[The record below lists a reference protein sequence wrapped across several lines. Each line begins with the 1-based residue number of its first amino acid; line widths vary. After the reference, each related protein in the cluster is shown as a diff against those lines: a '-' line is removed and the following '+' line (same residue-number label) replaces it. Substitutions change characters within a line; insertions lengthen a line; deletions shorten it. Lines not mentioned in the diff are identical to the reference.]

1 MDFSQKYIVDD
12 FHEFNIE
19 SLTKVEKE
27 NLMESTKRNAQAVQP
42 KMSIAHAAKFLDV
55 STQAV
60 HKQLKLKGIACGMM
74 GNKLYLTYAQARQ
87 LFNIKFPHK
96 VIVGQIVKGGTGK
109 TTSIDSI
116 SSCANSYGARILKID
131 ADPQGNLT
139 DACGIDADD
148 KPVLIDVI
156 AEKVDIREAIISVSE
171 GVDLIPSRIE
181 NVILDN
187 VIVNDRLPLD
197 HLYRDMLAPIADQY
211 DFIFIDCPPTMGQ
224 AVTAASLYADI
235 ILAPLNPDKFS
246 AKGLKILKK
255 EIDTLNK
262 RFKTD
267 VAYKVF
273 LNKFSGKTILS
284 EKAIVSLINDPDLE
298 GRILQTT
305 VQFSQ
310 EIPNI
315 TDGNKNLF
323 SSLKSSPTR
332 DDFDRLTRE
341 LLEIVPLPSRKA
353 LDEAQAITNREEE
366 PVEA

>member
-1 MDFSQKYIVDD
+1 MALTQKDIQ
-12 FHEFNIE
+12 
-19 SLTKVEKE
+19 S
-27 NLMESTKRNAQAVQP
+27 SQP
-42 KMSIAHAAKFLDV
+42 KMSISHAADFLNV
-55 STQAV
+55 SGQAV
-60 HKQLKLKGIACGMM
+60 HKQLKLKNILCPKL
-74 GNKLYLTYAQARQ
+74 GNKLYLTYAQAKQ
-87 LFNIKFPHK
+87 LFNISFTHK

-109 TTSIDSI
+109 TTTIENVA
-116 SSCANSYGARILKID
+116 SCANSYGARVLKID

-139 DACGIDADD
+139 DACGIDAED

-156 AEKVDIREAIISVSE
+156 TNDDLDIRDAIVHVSD

-181 NVILDN
+181 NVVLDN
-187 VIVNDRLPLD
+187 VIVNERLPL
-197 HLYRDMLAPIADQY
+197 HTLYKDLLEPIADNY

-224 AVTAASLYADI
+224 AVTAASLSADI

-246 AKGLKILKK
+246 AKGLKILKR

-262 RFKTD
+262 RFKMD
-267 VAYKVF
+267 IAYRVF

-284 EKAIVSLINDPDLE
+284 DKAIVSLISDPDLE

-315 TDGNKNLF
+315 TDSNKNLF

-341 LLEIVPLPSRKA
+341 LLGISP
-353 LDEAQAITNREEE
+353 AQAKKISEDIRSAEAEEI
-366 PVEA
+366 AA

>member
-1 MDFSQKYIVDD
+1 MA
-12 FHEFNIE
+12 
-19 SLTKVEKE
+19 LTEKDIQ
-27 NLMESTKRNAQAVQP
+27 LIQP
-42 KMSIAHAAKFLDV
+42 KMSISHASNFLNV
-55 STQAV
+55 SGQAV
-60 HKQLKLKGIACGMM
+60 HKQIKLKNIICPRL
-74 GNKLYLTYAQARQ
+74 GNKLYFTFDQAKQ
-87 LFNIKFPHK
+87 LFNFSFSHK

-109 TTSIDSI
+109 TTTIDNVA
-116 SSCANSYGARILKID
+116 SCANTYGARVLKID

-139 DACGIDADD
+139 DACGIDAENR
-148 KPVLIDVI
+148 PVLIDVI
-156 AEKVDIREAIISVSE
+156 NDKIDIKEAIVHISD

-187 VIVNDRLPLD
+187 VIVNERLPL
-197 HLYRDMLAPIADQY
+197 HTLYKDLLEPVASNY

-235 ILAPLNPDKFS
+235 VLAPLNPDKFS
-246 AKGLKILKK
+246 AKGLKILKR

-262 RFKTD
+262 RFKMN

-284 EKAIVSLINDPDLE
+284 EKAIVSLLSDPDLE

-315 TDGNKNLF
+315 TDGNRNMF

-341 LLEIVPLPSRKA
+341 LLG
-353 LDEAQAITNREEE
+353 ITPDQVKKISDDIQRAEED
-366 PVEA
+366 VSA

>member
-1 MDFSQKYIVDD
+1 MSLSEK
-12 FHEFNIE
+12 E
-19 SLTKVEKE
+19 SL
-27 NLMESTKRNAQAVQP
+27 SIQP
-42 KMSIAHAAKFLDV
+42 KMSITHAANFLGI
-55 STQAV
+55 TNQAV
-60 HKQLKLKGIACGMM
+60 HKQLKLKNINCQRM
-74 GNKLYLTYAQARQ
+74 GNKLYLACEQAKQ
-87 LFNIKFPHK
+87 LFYINFSPK

-109 TTSIDSI
+109 TTTIDSI
-116 SSCANSYGARILKID
+116 ASCANSYGARVLKID

-139 DACGIDADD
+139 DACGVDAEDR
-148 KPVLIDVI
+148 PVLIDVI
-156 AEKVDIREAIISVSE
+156 TDGINIKDAIVKVCD
-171 GVDLIPSRIE
+171 GMDLIPSRIE

-187 VIVNDRLPLD
+187 VIVNERMPLDRLYKNL
-197 HLYRDMLAPIADQY
+197 LEPIAKNY

-246 AKGLKILKK
+246 AKGLKILKREVDK
-255 EIDTLNK
+255 LNTM
-262 RFKTD
+262 FNSNI
-267 VAYKVF
+267 AYKVF

-284 EKAIVSLINDPDLE
+284 EKAIVSLISDPDLE

-323 SSLKSSPTR
+323 SMLKTSPAR

-341 LLEIVPLPSRKA
+341 LLNIKPSEIKKS
-353 LDEAQAITNREEE
+353 TEETE
-366 PVEA
+366 SLEVTV

>member
-1 MDFSQKYIVDD
+1 MTSSPKDTQ
-12 FHEFNIE
+12 
-19 SLTKVEKE
+19 
-27 NLMESTKRNAQAVQP
+27 LMQP
-42 KMSIAHAAKFLDV
+42 KMSISHAANFLDV
-55 STQAV
+55 SGQAV
-60 HKQLKLKGIACGMM
+60 HKQIKLKNIVCPKL
-74 GNKLYLTYAQARQ
+74 GNKLYLTFDQAKQ
-87 LFNIKFPHK
+87 FFNFSFSHK

-109 TTSIDSI
+109 TTTIDNVA
-116 SSCANSYGARILKID
+116 SCANTYGARVLKID

-139 DACGIDADD
+139 DACGIDAEVR
-148 KPVLIDVI
+148 PVLIDVI
-156 AEKVDIREAIISVSE
+156 TDNVDIKDAIVNVTE

-181 NVILDN
+181 NVVLDN
-187 VIVNDRLPLD
+187 VIVNERLPL
-197 HLYRDMLAPIADQY
+197 HTLYKDLLEPVANNY

-246 AKGLKILKK
+246 AKGLKILKR

-262 RFKTD
+262 RFKND
-267 VAYKVF
+267 IAYKVF

-284 EKAIVSLINDPDLE
+284 EKAIVSLLSDPDLE

-341 LLEIVPLPSRKA
+341 LLDITP
-353 LDEAQAITNREEE
+353 AQAKKISEDIKRA
-366 PVEA
+366 EAIA

>member
-1 MDFSQKYIVDD
+1 M
-12 FHEFNIE
+12 
-19 SLTKVEKE
+19 
-27 NLMESTKRNAQAVQP
+27 QP
-42 KMSIAHAAKFLDV
+42 KMSISHAANFLSV
-55 STQAV
+55 SGQAV
-60 HKQLKLKGIACGMM
+60 HKQLKLKNIVCPKL
-74 GNKLYLTYAQARQ
+74 GNKLYLTYDEAKQ
-87 LFNIKFPHK
+87 LFNISFSHK

-109 TTSIDSI
+109 TTSIENVA
-116 SSCANSYGARILKID
+116 SCANSYGARVLKID

-139 DACGIDADD
+139 DACGIDAED

-156 AEKVDIREAIISVSE
+156 TDDTIDIKDAIITVSP

-187 VIVNDRLPLD
+187 VIVNERLPL
-197 HLYRDMLAPIADQY
+197 HTLYKDLLEPIAGNY

-246 AKGLKILKK
+246 AKGLKILKR

-267 VAYKVF
+267 IAYKVF

-284 EKAIVSLINDPDLE
+284 DKAIVSLISDPDLE

-315 TDGNKNLF
+315 TDSNKNLF
-323 SSLKSSPTR
+323 SLLKNSTIR
-332 DDFDRLTRE
+332 DDFDRLARE
-341 LLEIVPLPSRKA
+341 LLGILPAHAKRISDDIRSA
-353 LDEAQAITNREEE
+353 EADEAA
-366 PVEA
+366 A

>member
-1 MDFSQKYIVDD
+1 MT
-12 FHEFNIE
+12 
-19 SLTKVEKE
+19 LTLKDIIS
-27 NLMESTKRNAQAVQP
+27 MQP
-42 KMSIAHAAKFLDV
+42 KMSIAHAAHFLDV
-55 STQAV
+55 SGQAV
-60 HKQLKLKGIACGMM
+60 HKQLKLKNINCPKM
-74 GNKLYLTYAQARQ
+74 GNKLYLTHEQAKQ
-87 LFNIKFPHK
+87 FFNIKFSRK

-109 TTSIDSI
+109 TTTIDNVA
-116 SSCANSYGARILKID
+116 SCANTYGARVLKID

-139 DACGIDADD
+139 DACGIDAED
-148 KPVLIDVI
+148 KPVLIDVVTDKI
-156 AEKVDIREAIISVSE
+156 NIKDAIVNVTD

-187 VIVNDRLPLD
+187 VIVNERMPLD
-197 HLYRDMLAPIADQY
+197 HFYRDMLAPIVNDY

-246 AKGLKILKK
+246 AKGLKILKH
-255 EIDTLNK
+255 EVDTLNK
-262 RFKTD
+262 RFKTNI
-267 VAYKVF
+267 AYKVF

-284 EKAIVSLINDPDLE
+284 EKAIVSLINDPHLE

-323 SSLKSSPTR
+323 SLLKSSPTR

-341 LLEIVPLPSRKA
+341 LLEITP
-353 LDEAQAITNREEE
+353 AQAKKISDEIRTAEDEE
-366 PVEA
+366 VAF

>member
-1 MDFSQKYIVDD
+1 M
-12 FHEFNIE
+12 
-19 SLTKVEKE
+19 SLSEKDI
-27 NLMESTKRNAQAVQP
+27 LSMQP
-42 KMSIAHAAKFLDV
+42 KMTVAHAAEFLGV
-55 STQAV
+55 SAQAV
-60 HKQLKLKGIACGMM
+60 HKQIKLKNIICPKL
-74 GNKLYLTYAQARQ
+74 GNKLYLSFMQAKQ
-87 LFNIKFPHK
+87 LFNISFKHK

-109 TTSIDSI
+109 TTTIESVA
-116 SSCANSYGARILKID
+116 SCANTYGARILKID

-139 DACGIDADD
+139 DACGIDPEEH
-148 KPVLIDVI
+148 PVLIDVI
-156 AEKVDIREAIISVSE
+156 NGDASIKDAVVNLSE

-187 VIVNDRLPLD
+187 VIVNERLPL
-197 HLYRDMLAPIADQY
+197 HELYNDLLEPIARNY

-246 AKGLKILKK
+246 AKGLKILKR

-262 RFKTD
+262 RFKRD
-267 VAYKVF
+267 VAYRVF

-284 EKAIVSLINDPDLE
+284 DKAIVSLISDPELE
-298 GRILQTT
+298 GRILETT

-315 TDGNKNLF
+315 TDSNRNLF
-323 SSLKSSPTR
+323 SSLKTSPTR

-341 LLEIVPLPSRKA
+341 LLGISPSHARKIPEE
-353 LDEAQAITNREEE
+353 LLKKEENEAIT
-366 PVEA
+366 AI

>member
-1 MDFSQKYIVDD
+1 MTLTQKDIL
-12 FHEFNIE
+12 
-19 SLTKVEKE
+19 S
-27 NLMESTKRNAQAVQP
+27 MQP
-42 KMSIAHAAKFLDV
+42 KMSIAHAANFLNV
-55 STQAV
+55 SGQAV
-60 HKQLKLKGIACGMM
+60 HKQLKLKNINCPKM
-74 GNKLYLTYAQARQ
+74 GNKLYLTYEEAKQ
-87 LFNIKFPHK
+87 LFNIHFSRK

-109 TTSIDSI
+109 TTTIDSVA
-116 SSCANSYGARILKID
+116 SCANTYGARVLKID

-139 DACGIDADD
+139 DACGIDAED

-156 AEKVDIREAIISVSE
+156 TDKIDIKDAIVNVSS

-187 VIVNDRLPLD
+187 VIVNERMPLD
-197 HLYRDMLAPIADQY
+197 HFYSDMLAPIANNY

-246 AKGLKILKK
+246 AKGLKILKH

-262 RFKTD
+262 RFKTNI
-267 VAYKVF
+267 AYKVF

-323 SSLKSSPTR
+323 SLLKSSPTR
-332 DDFDRLTRE
+332 DDFDRLARE
-341 LLEIVPLPSRKA
+341 LLEITP
-353 LDEAQAITNREEE
+353 AQAKKISDELPIAENEE
-366 PVEA
+366 VAA